1 MCHVQNTAILA
12 ENADFFAYLKK
23 KLYLCRKMRNT
34 YLHIVLLLFF
44 FTQWCFADELSL
56 IRLYTPADTTEYT
69 DFPTALTKANKSPQA
84 KMVLLGDVRFAG
96 GAKTQTLKTNLF
108 LDLNGYSFGDTLLN
122 TSLLSLGIDTL
133 GLHITS
139 SRPGGRLWV
148 TRPNYNGRIY
158 AVSVNKGQ
166 LTIDSITIE
175 AENLCDSMMPS
186 AAVTA
191 VNIGTLASLQMQ
203 DCAIRV
209 QSSGGAYGVGMN
221 APDTLPLSRV
231 VRTRIQVTGRQQVTG
246 VLNKGLLEMEDDTVS
261 VQTTFNTCY
270 GYHAY
275 GATANCHMSRCSF
288 TAQAGSITA
297 CGAFS
302 QLGDLYAEDC
312 VFDASC
318 RMDTATVVTGSS
330 TRAIGAGA
338 GYTTSL
344 QRCVLSS
351 RGLRPLLAK
360 SIHAISGNTSSV
372 LQVEDCELFT
382 EGAEYVYGLTNGS
395 QMQIRNC
402 RVQVDCKN
410 SPTYGIFINNYRD
423 STTQADARAV
433 IENTHVTCTAR
444 NGAYP
449 VFSNAPVDL
458 IRDTVICRVEQER
471 ATAFY
476 AARDTTWQH
485 ATHCLFS
492 AEAGY
497 ISAYGANMARGYLE
511 ANDCSF
517 ICKARQDTAQI
528 KMTDCSARG
537 VAISANGMA
546 TLRRCTIQAQGT
558 NPSAARNVSGITG
571 NASARLR
578 IEDCFITAQGAENTY
593 GINNGCQLDVTRCH
607 IDVRSAGNT
616 AYCINTQAPKEDSDT
631 VRVRDCYLKAQAQD
645 KAFVINNNTK
655 AYGRIFFYGG
665 YYSEREYLSKYLP
678 QGSCVYKISSG
689 PEYAAGY
696 NYVIRP
702 IANPGVPVA
711 KLYLNGQLVNTY
723 NRLSDALEYMQ
734 FNEGAYTT
742 VVEGSCQ
749 LGAGTY
755 YIPDYATLVIAH
767 QEGQSSA
774 IGTTAARSS
783 TADRNRKEYARV
795 EMLDNASLIVEGVLE
810 VSAMQQDEYDA
821 VGTISGTTGFG
832 HLHLAP
838 SASITL
844 ESGAKLQ
851 AWGYITGKGTIEALS
866 GSQIRE
872 FLQIGDWKGG
882 AITHDMLNNT
892 QHVFPITHFFYQNIE
907 CPIVYHKG
915 CRAYG
920 SSFMMISS
928 LAVTHDDIR
937 LIDNREALFVI
948 ADEAD
953 ENTYVRKEYD
963 PLTDRIIWSAY
974 GDVSIDQLSIRI
986 SNPLVSNFS
995 LISTNYV
1002 LPVGTNT
1009 TIRALSGTLLVPH
1022 DMALLPGCIMEV
1034 LPQAELRIPDGIKLY
1049 VYDREQWGSFN
1060 HKDYLTVTYSP
1071 SWNTCP
1077 RDTNLVS
1084 ARIVTGGDI
1093 TVEGALYTTV
1103 SGADIIGC
1111 DSVAGRITFVN
1122 GAPEEGTIYQL
1133 EGFYE
1138 DYWYTP
1144 QTAISAALRN
1154 ADSTCVYTSDAE
1166 AGDTYTY
1173 HEGAWHVPHATT
1185 VATTPVHS
1193 TSRGRLVMREGTI
1206 YVLTP
1211 DNRFYSLLGISA
1223 HF

>member
-34 YLHIVLLLFF
+34 YLHIVLLLCFF
-44 FTQWCFADELSL
+44 AQWCFADELSL

-175 AENLCDSMMPS
+175 AENLSDPTMPN
-186 AAVTA
+186 AAATA
-191 VNIGTLASLQMQ
+191 VSTGSAGFLRMH
-203 DCAIRV
+203 DCTMRV
-209 QSSGGAYGVGMN
+209 QSSGTAY
-221 APDTLPLSRV
+221 AIYLSAADTIPLSKV
-231 VRTRIQVTGRQQVTG
+231 VRTRIQVSARQQATG
-246 VLNKGLLEMEDDTVS
+246 VLNKGLLDLEDDTVS

-275 GATANCHMSRCSF
+275 ATNAQCRMSRCSF
-288 TAQAGSITA
+288 IAEAGTTTT

-302 QLGDLYAEDC
+302 QLGHLYAEDC
-312 VFDASC
+312 RFEATC
-318 RMDTATVVTGSS
+318 RLDTATIVTSCG
-330 TRAIGAGA
+330 TRAFSIGP
-338 GYTTSL
+338 GYTASL
-344 QRCVLSS
+344 QRCVLNARS
-351 RGLRPLLAK
+351 LRPLLAK
-360 SIHAISGNTSSV
+360 SIYAISGNTSSR
-372 LQVEDCELFT
+372 LTVEDCELYT
-382 EGAEYVYGLTNGS
+382 EGAESVYSITNGS

-402 RVQVDCKN
+402 QVRVDCKG

-423 STTQADARAV
+423 TTVQADARAT
-433 IENTHVTCTAR
+433 IEDTYVLCTAK
-444 NGAYP
+444 NSAYP
-449 VFSNAPVDL
+449 VYSNAPVDL
-458 IRDTVICRVEQER
+458 IRDTVICRVEKER

-476 AARDTTWQH
+476 AARDTTWYHVSQ
-485 ATHCLFS
+485 CYFS
-492 AEAGY
+492 AEAGF
-497 ISAYGANMARGYLE
+497 ISAYGANIARGFLE

-537 VAISANGMA
+537 IAISANGIA

-558 NPSAARNVSGITG
+558 NHSVARGVSGITG

-631 VRVRDCYLKAQAQD
+631 VRVSDCYLKAQAQD

-655 AYGRIFFYGG
+655 AYGRMFLYGG

-689 PEYAAGY
+689 AEYAAGY

-711 KLYLNGQLVNTY
+711 KLYRNGQLVNTY

-795 EMLDNASLIVEGVLE
+795 EMLDNAALIVEGVLE
-810 VSAMQQDEYDA
+810 VSAWQQDENNA
-821 VGTISGTTGFG
+821 VGTVSGATGFG
-832 HLHLAP
+832 HLHLAS
-838 SASITL
+838 SASITM
-844 ESGAKLQ
+844 ESGSQLQ
-851 AWGYITGKGTIEALS
+851 AWGYITGTGTISALS
-866 GSQIRE
+866 GSQVRE

-882 AITHDMLNNT
+882 SITYYMLNNT

-928 LAVTHDDIR
+928 LSAVHDDIR
-937 LIDNREALFVI
+937 LIDNRNALFVI
-948 ADEAD
+948 PDDADD
-953 ENTYVRKEYD
+953 DTYIRKAYD
-963 PLTDRIIWSAY
+963 PLTDRLTWSTY
-974 GDVSIDQLSIRI
+974 GDVSIDQLSIKHTNPLI
-986 SNPLVSNFS
+986 SNYS
-995 LISTNYV
+995 LISTQYV
-1002 LPVGTNT
+1002 LPISTNT
-1009 TIRALSGTLLVPH
+1009 TISVLSGTLHIPH
-1022 DMALLPGCIMEV
+1022 DLALLPGCLMEV
-1034 LPQAELRIPDGIKLY
+1034 LPQAQVHIPSGTKLY
-1049 VYDREQWGSFN
+1049 VYDRNQWCDFN
-1060 HKDYLTVTYSP
+1060 NKSYITVSYSP

-1084 ARIVTGGDI
+1084 ARIVVGGGI
-1093 TVEGALYTTV
+1093 TVEGALYTTE
-1103 SGADIIGC
+1103 SGADILGC
-1111 DSVAGRITFVN
+1111 DSVEGQITFVN
-1122 GAPEEGTIYQL
+1122 GAYGNGDVYQL
-1133 EGFYE
+1133 TGSFEN
-1138 DYWYTP
+1138 YWYAQ
-1144 QTAISAALRN
+1144 QTAIPAALRN
-1154 ADSTCVYTSDAE
+1154 ADSTYVYTLNAE
-1166 AGDTYTY
+1166 AGDTYIY
-1173 HEGAWHVPHATT
+1173 HEGLWLVPHTT

-1206 YVLTP
+1206 YVQTP
-1211 DNRFYSLLGISA
+1211 DNRIYTLLGISA